1 MLNFRFLTNSSKQD
15 MARASVEIW
24 NWIDRLPTDQ
34 QKDLLQWQ
42 LQAREPIHS
51 FKDIRLGDHLVRK
64 DSFLGLVPYEHHFI
78 CVDFNGKGK
87 PMIVHYYNTAWKVI
101 AQLMPCI
108 SASGSP
114 FEQMAKVQEMC
125 IEKYVSEARL
135 QAKGKEVARVVW
147 PEELLRYPPEERA
160 KRARERAR
168 KQEKWYDL
176 EKNNCETLIM
186 WCFCDLQISLQVT
199 AAVRY
204 IREVIGGGYNFLKHS
219 LQQLPKALV
228 EQFGDD
234 ILLASMRLIRAKP
247 VAAALPKGI
256 GVWGGAVVAIF
267 AEGYLAYREIKSAKQ
282 KWKEGIVI
290 KTRKEFIKEVIDSVL
305 SAPFRAGGSIGGM
318 IVGQLLI
325 PIPVLG
331 GIIGAV
337 LGYLSGHC
345 TSKLLTEFGLTEFL
359 AENIDNWLPPNKPA
373 D

>member
-1 MLNFRFLTNSSKQD
+1 ME
-15 MARASVEIW
+15 RASVEIW
-24 NWIDRLPTDQ
+24 NWIERLPWEK
-34 QKDLLQWQ
+34 QKHLLQWQ

-64 DSFLGLVPYEHHFI
+64 DSFLGLVSYEHHFI
-78 CVDFNGKGK
+78 CVDLNSKGQ
-87 PMIVHYYNTAWKVI
+87 PMIVHYYNTAWKAT
-101 AQLMPCI
+101 AQLIPSI

-114 FEQMAKVQEMC
+114 VEQMAKVQEMC
-125 IEKYVSEARL
+125 IEEYVSEAKL
-135 QAKGKEVARVVW
+135 QTEGNEVARVVW

-168 KQEKWYDL
+168 KKEKWYDL
-176 EKNNCETLIM
+176 VENNCETLIM

-256 GVWGGAVVAIF
+256 GVWGGAIVAIF

-305 SAPFRAGGSIGGM
+305 QGTFRAGGSIGGM
-318 IVGQLLI
+318 IGGQLLI

-331 GIIGAV
+331 GVIGAV
-337 LGYLSGHC
+337 LGYLSSHFA
-345 TSKLLTEFGLTEFL
+345 SKLFTKFGLTEFL
-359 AENIDNWLPPNKPA
+359 AKHIDNWLPPDKPA
-373 D
+373 DKLD

>member
-1 MLNFRFLTNSSKQD
+1 

-24 NWIDRLPTDQ
+24 NWIERLPTHQ

-101 AQLMPCI
+101 AQLIPCI

-114 FEQMAKVQEMC
+114 VEQMAKVQEMC
-125 IEKYVSEARL
+125 IEKYVSEAKL

-160 KRARERAR
+160 KRARERAG
-168 KQEKWYDL
+168 KKEKWYDL
-176 EKNNCETLIM
+176 VKNNCETLIM

-204 IREVIGGGYNFLKHS
+204 IREVIGGGYNFLKHA
-219 LQQLPKALV
+219 LQQVPKALV
-228 EQFGDD
+228 ELCGDI
-234 ILLASMRLIRAKP
+234 ILLASGAKP
-247 VAAALPKGI
+247 VAAALSKGI
-256 GVWGGAVVAIF
+256 LASGVALVTIF

-282 KWKEGIVI
+282 KWMKGIVI

-305 SAPFRAGGSIGGM
+305 SAPFRAQGSISGM

-337 LGYLSGHC
+337 LGYLSGHFV
-345 TSKLLTEFGLTEFL
+345 SKLFTKFGLTEFL
-359 AENIDNWLPPNKPA
+359 AEQIDNWLPPDTYTNESAPFSRYLSYIYHHL
-373 D
+373 

>member
-1 MLNFRFLTNSSKQD
+1 ME
-15 MARASVEIW
+15 RASVEIW
-24 NWIDRLPTDQ
+24 NWIERLPWEK
-34 QKDLLQWQ
+34 QKHLLQWQ

-101 AQLMPCI
+101 AQLIPCI

-114 FEQMAKVQEMC
+114 VEQMAKVQEMC
-125 IEKYVSEARL
+125 IEKYVSEAAL

-147 PEELLRYPPEERA
+147 PEELLRYPPKERA

-305 SAPFRAGGSIGGM
+305 QGTFRAGGSIGGM
-318 IVGQLLI
+318 IGGQLLI

-331 GIIGAV
+331 GVIGAV
-337 LGYLSGHC
+337 LGYLSSHFA
-345 TSKLLTEFGLTEFL
+345 SKLFTKFGLTEFL
-359 AENIDNWLPPNKPA
+359 AKHIDNWLPPDKPA
-373 D
+373 DKLD

>member
-15 MARASVEIW
+15 MARASEEIW
-24 NWIDRLPTDQ
+24 NSIERLPTDQ
-34 QKDLLQWQ
+34 KIRLLQWQ

-78 CVDFNGKGK
+78 CVGFNGEGK
-87 PMIVHYYNTAWKVI
+87 PMIVHYYNTAWKAI
-101 AQLMPCI
+101 AQLIPCI
-108 SASGSP
+108 SGCGSP
-114 FEQMAKVQEMC
+114 LEQMAMVQEMC
-125 IEKYVSEARL
+125 IEKYVSEAKL

-204 IREVIGGGYNFLKHS
+204 IREVIGGGYNFLKHA
-219 LQQLPKALV
+219 LQQVPKALV
-228 EQFGDD
+228 ELCGDD
-234 ILLASMRLIRAKP
+234 IILLASKAKP
-247 VAAALPKGI
+247 VARALPKGI
-256 GVWGGAVVAIF
+256 LAWGGALVAIF
-267 AEGYLAYREIKSAKQ
+267 AEGYLAYREIMSAKQ
-282 KWKEGIVI
+282 KWMEGIVI
-290 KTRKEFIKEVIDSVL
+290 KTRKEFIKAVVDGVL
-305 SAPFRAGGSIGGM
+305 QGTFRAGGSIGGM
-318 IVGQLLI
+318 IVGQLI
-325 PIPVLG
+325 PIPILG

-337 LGYLSGHC
+337 LGSLLGHC
-345 TSKLLTEFGLTEFL
+345 TSKLFTKFGLTEFL
-359 AENIDNWLPPNKPA
+359 AEHIDNWLPPDKPA
-373 D
+373 DKLD

>member
-1 MLNFRFLTNSSKQD
+1 ME
-15 MARASVEIW
+15 RASVEIW
-24 NWIDRLPTDQ
+24 NWIEGLSADK
-34 QKDLLQWQ
+34 QKHILQWQ

-78 CVDFNGKGK
+78 CVDFNGEGK
-87 PMIVHYYNTAWKVI
+87 PMILHYYNTAWKAA
-101 AQLMPCI
+101 AQLIPSI
-108 SASGSP
+108 SGRGSP
-114 FEQMAKVQEMC
+114 LEQMAMVQEMC
-125 IEKYVSEARL
+125 IEKYVSEAKL
-135 QAKGKEVARVVW
+135 QTKGNEVARVVW
-147 PEELLRYPPEERA
+147 PEELPRYPPEERA
-160 KRARERAR
+160 KRARKRAG
-168 KQEKWYDL
+168 KNENWFDL
-176 EKNNCETLIM
+176 AKNNCETLIM

-199 AAVRY
+199 TAVRY
-204 IREVIGGGYNFLKHS
+204 LREVIGGGYNFFKHS

-228 EQFGDD
+228 ELCGDD
-234 ILLASMRLIRAKP
+234 ILLASMRLMRAKP

-305 SAPFRAGGSIGGM
+305 SAHFRVGGSIGGM

-325 PIPVLG
+325 PIPFLG

-337 LGYLSGHC
+337 LGYLTGHFA
-345 TSKLLTEFGLTEFL
+345 SKLLTEFGLTEVL
-359 AENIDNWLPPNKPA
+359 AERIDNWLPPDK
-373 D
+373 

>member
-1 MLNFRFLTNSSKQD
+1 MT
-15 MARASVEIW
+15 RASVEIW
-24 NWIDRLPTDQ
+24 NWIERLPTDQ
-34 QKDLLQWQ
+34 QKHLLQWQ

-64 DSFLGLVPYEHHFI
+64 NSCLGLVSYEHHFI
-78 CVDFNGKGK
+78 CVGFNDEGK
-87 PMIVHYYNTAWKVI
+87 PIIVHYYNTAWKAT
-101 AQLMPCI
+101 AQLIPSI

-114 FEQMAKVQEMC
+114 FEQMAMVQEMC
-125 IEKYVSEARL
+125 IEKYVSEAKL
-135 QAKGKEVARVVW
+135 QTKGNEVARVVW

-160 KRARERAR
+160 KKARERAT
-168 KQEKWYDL
+168 KKEKWYDL
-176 EKNNCETLIM
+176 AKNNCETLIM

-199 AAVRY
+199 AAVRHF
-204 IREVIGGGYNFLKHS
+204 REVIGGGYNFLKHS

-234 ILLASMRLIRAKP
+234 IILASMRLVRAKP
-247 VAAALPKGI
+247 LAAALPKGI

-282 KWKEGIVI
+282 KWKKGIVI
-290 KTRKEFIKEVIDSVL
+290 KTRKEFVKEVIDSVL
-305 SAPFRAGGSIGGM
+305 LAPFRAGGSIGGM

-337 LGYLSGHC
+337 LGYLTGHC
-345 TSKLLTEFGLTEFL
+345 VSKLLTKSGLTEFL
-359 AENIDNWLPPNKPA
+359 AEHIDNLLSRVKPA

>member
-1 MLNFRFLTNSSKQD
+1 
-15 MARASVEIW
+15 MARASAEIW
-24 NWIDRLPTDQ
+24 NSMERLPTDQ

-87 PMIVHYYNTAWKVI
+87 PMILHYYNTAWKAT
-101 AQLMPCI
+101 AQLIPSI
-108 SASGSP
+108 SARGSP
-114 FEQMAKVQEMC
+114 LEQMAMVQEMC
-125 IEKYVSEARL
+125 IEKYVSEAKL
-135 QAKGKEVARVVW
+135 QTKGNEVARVVW

-160 KRARERAR
+160 KRARKRAGE
-168 KQEKWYDL
+168 KEKWYDL
-176 EKNNCETLIM
+176 VKNNCETLIM

-219 LQQLPKALV
+219 LQQVPKALV

-234 ILLASMRLIRAKP
+234 ILLASMRLMRAKP

-256 GVWGGAVVAIF
+256 GVWGGAIVAIF

-305 SAPFRAGGSIGGM
+305 QGTFRAGGSIGGM
-318 IVGQLLI
+318 IGGQLLI

-337 LGYLSGHC
+337 LGYLSSHFA
-345 TSKLLTEFGLTEFL
+345 SKLLTKFGLTEFL
-359 AENIDNWLPPNKPA
+359 AEHIDNWLPPDKL

>member
-1 MLNFRFLTNSSKQD
+1 

-24 NWIDRLPTDQ
+24 NWIETLPTDQ
-34 QKDLLQWQ
+34 QKHLLQWQ

-78 CVDFNGKGK
+78 CVDFKGKGN

-101 AQLMPCI
+101 AQLIPCI

-114 FEQMAKVQEMC
+114 VEQMAKVQEMC
-125 IEKYVSEARL
+125 IEEYVSEAKL
-135 QAKGKEVARVVW
+135 QTEGNEVARVVW

-160 KRARERAR
+160 KRARKRAGE
-168 KQEKWYDL
+168 KEKWYDL
-176 EKNNCETLIM
+176 VKNNCETLIM

-199 AAVRY
+199 AAVCY

-219 LQQLPKALV
+219 LQQLPKVLV

-234 ILLASMRLIRAKP
+234 ILLGSIGLTRAKP
-247 VAAALPKGI
+247 VETALPKGI
-256 GVWGGAVVAIF
+256 GVWGGVVVAIF
-267 AEGYLAYREIKSAKQ
+267 AECLLACREIKSAKQ

-305 SAPFRAGGSIGGM
+305 QGTFRAGGSIGGM

-337 LGYLSGHC
+337 LGYLSGHFA
-345 TSKLLTEFGLTEFL
+345 SKQLTEFGLTEFL
-359 AENIDNWLPPNKPA
+359 AEHIDNWLSPDKPA

>member
-24 NWIDRLPTDQ
+24 NRIERLSTDQ
-34 QKDLLQWQ
+34 QKHLLQRQ
-42 LQAREPIHS
+42 LQTREPIHS

-64 DSFLGLVPYEHHFI
+64 DSFLGLVSYEHHFI
-78 CVDFNGKGK
+78 CVDFNSKGQ
-87 PMIVHYYNTAWKVI
+87 PMILHYYNTAWKAT
-101 AQLMPCI
+101 AQLIPSI

-114 FEQMAKVQEMC
+114 VEQMAKVQEMC
-125 IEKYVSEARL
+125 IENYVSEAKL

-160 KRARERAR
+160 ERAREMAG
-168 KQEKWYDL
+168 KEWYDL
-176 EKNNCETLIM
+176 VKNNCETLIM

-204 IREVIGGGYNFLKHS
+204 IGEVISGGYNSLKHS

-228 EQFGDD
+228 ERFGDD
-234 ILLASMRLIRAKP
+234 IILLASKAKP
-247 VAAALPKGI
+247 VAAALPRGI
-256 GVWGGAVVAIF
+256 GVWGGPLVSIF
-267 AEGYLAYREIKSAKQ
+267 AECFLAYREIKSAKQ
-282 KWKEGIVI
+282 KWKQGIVI

-305 SAPFRAGGSIGGM
+305 QGTVRAGGSICGM

-331 GIIGAV
+331 GVIGAV
-337 LGYLSGHC
+337 LGYLSGHFA
-345 TSKLLTEFGLTEFL
+345 SKLFTKYGLTEFL
-359 AENIDNWLPPNKPA
+359 AEHIDNWLPPDK
-373 D
+373 

>member
-15 MARASVEIW
+15 MARASVVIW
-24 NWIDRLPTDQ
+24 NSIERLPTDQ
-34 QKDLLQWQ
+34 QKRLLQWQ

-101 AQLMPCI
+101 AQLIPCI

-114 FEQMAKVQEMC
+114 VEQMAKVQEMC
-125 IEKYVSEARL
+125 IENYVSEAKL

-176 EKNNCETLIM
+176 VKNNCETLIM

-199 AAVRY
+199 AAVCY

-234 ILLASMRLIRAKP
+234 ILLASMRLMRAKP
-247 VAAALPKGI
+247 VAAALPKGM

-267 AEGYLAYREIKSAKQ
+267 AECFLAYREIKSAKQ

-290 KTRKEFIKEVIDSVL
+290 KTRKEFIKVVIDSVL

-337 LGYLSGHC
+337 LGYLSGHFA
-345 TSKLLTEFGLTEFL
+345 SKLLTEFGLTEFL
-359 AENIDNWLPPNKPA
+359 AEHIDNWLPPDKPA

>member
-1 MLNFRFLTNSSKQD
+1 ME
-15 MARASVEIW
+15 RASVKIW
-24 NWIDRLPTDQ
+24 NWIEGLSTDK
-34 QKDLLQWQ
+34 QKHLLQWQ
-42 LQAREPIHS
+42 LQAREQIHS
-51 FKDIRLGDHLVRK
+51 FKDVRLGDHLVRK

-78 CVDFNGKGK
+78 CVGFNGEGK
-87 PMIVHYYNTAWKVI
+87 PLIVHYYNTPWKAT
-101 AQLMPCI
+101 AQLIPSI
-108 SASGSP
+108 SGCGSP
-114 FEQMAKVQEMC
+114 IEQLAAVQEMC
-125 IEKYVSEARL
+125 IEEYVGEAKL
-135 QAKGKEVARVVW
+135 QTEGNEVARVVW

-168 KQEKWYDL
+168 KKEKWYDL

-186 WCFCDLQISLQVT
+186 WCFSDLQISLQVT
-199 AAVRY
+199 TAVRY
-204 IREVIGGGYNFLKHS
+204 LREVTGSGYNSLRQS
-219 LQQLPKALV
+219 LQQVPKVVV

-234 ILLASMRLIRAKP
+234 IILAVMRLMRAKP

-267 AEGYLAYREIKSAKQ
+267 AEAFLAYREIKSAKQ

-318 IVGQLLI
+318 MVGQLLI

-359 AENIDNWLPPNKPA
+359 AEHIDNWLPLDKPA
-373 D
+373 DKLD

>member
-1 MLNFRFLTNSSKQD
+1 ME
-15 MARASVEIW
+15 RASVEIW
-24 NWIDRLPTDQ
+24 NWIERLPWEK

-64 DSFLGLVPYEHHFI
+64 DSFLGLVSYEHHFI
-78 CVDFNGKGK
+78 CVDFNGKGQ
-87 PMIVHYYNTAWKVI
+87 PMIVHYYNSAWKAT
-101 AQLMPCI
+101 AQLIPSI

-114 FEQMAKVQEMC
+114 VEQMAKVQEMC
-125 IEKYVSEARL
+125 IEEYVSEAKL
-135 QAKGKEVARVVW
+135 QTEGNEVARVVW

-168 KQEKWYDL
+168 KKEKWYDL
-176 EKNNCETLIM
+176 VKNNCETLIM

-234 ILLASMRLIRAKP
+234 ILLASMRLMRAKP

-256 GVWGGAVVAIF
+256 GVWGGAIVAIF

-305 SAPFRAGGSIGGM
+305 QGTFRAGGSIGGM
-318 IVGQLLI
+318 IGGQLLI

-331 GIIGAV
+331 GVIGAV
-337 LGYLSGHC
+337 LGYLSSHFA
-345 TSKLLTEFGLTEFL
+345 SKLFTKFGLTEFL
-359 AENIDNWLPPNKPA
+359 AKHIDNWLPPDKPA
-373 D
+373 DKLD

>member
-1 MLNFRFLTNSSKQD
+1 ME
-15 MARASVEIW
+15 RASVEIW
-24 NWIDRLPTDQ
+24 NRIETLPWDQ
-34 QKDLLQWQ
+34 QKDLLQRQ

-64 DSFLGLVPYEHHFI
+64 DSFLGLVSYEHHFI
-78 CVDFNGKGK
+78 CVDFNGKGQ
-87 PMIVHYYNTAWKVI
+87 PMIVHYYNSAWKAT
-101 AQLMPCI
+101 AQLIPSI

-114 FEQMAKVQEMC
+114 VEQMAKVQEMC
-125 IEKYVSEARL
+125 IEEYVSEAKL
-135 QAKGKEVARVVW
+135 QTEGKEVARVVW

-199 AAVRY
+199 AAVCY

-219 LQQLPKALV
+219 LQQVPKALV

-234 ILLASMRLIRAKP
+234 IILLASKAKP
-247 VAAALPKGI
+247 VATALPGGI
-256 GVWGGAVVAIF
+256 GVWGGAVVSIF
-267 AEGYLAYREIKSAKQ
+267 AECFLAYREIKSAKQ

-305 SAPFRAGGSIGGM
+305 QGTFRAGGSIGGM
-318 IVGQLLI
+318 IVGQLFI

-331 GIIGAV
+331 GVIGAV

-345 TSKLLTEFGLTEFL
+345 TSKLVSKFGLTEFL
-359 AENIDNWLPPNKPA
+359 AEHIDNWLPPDKPS

>member
-1 MLNFRFLTNSSKQD
+1 ME
-15 MARASVEIW
+15 RASVEIW
-24 NWIDRLPTDQ
+24 NWIERLPWEK

-64 DSFLGLVPYEHHFI
+64 DSFLGLVSYEHHFI
-78 CVDFNGKGK
+78 CVDLNSKGQ
-87 PMIVHYYNTAWKVI
+87 PMIVHYYNTAWKAT
-101 AQLMPCI
+101 AQLIPSI

-114 FEQMAKVQEMC
+114 VEQMAKVQEMC
-125 IEKYVSEARL
+125 IEEYVSEAKL
-135 QAKGKEVARVVW
+135 QTEGNEVARVVW

-168 KQEKWYDL
+168 KKEKWYDL
-176 EKNNCETLIM
+176 VENNCETLIM

-256 GVWGGAVVAIF
+256 GVWGGAIVAIF

-305 SAPFRAGGSIGGM
+305 QGTFRAGGSIGGM
-318 IVGQLLI
+318 IGGQLLI

-331 GIIGAV
+331 GVIGAV
-337 LGYLSGHC
+337 LGYLSSHFA
-345 TSKLLTEFGLTEFL
+345 SKLFTKFGLTEFL
-359 AENIDNWLPPNKPA
+359 AKHIDNWLPPDKPA
-373 D
+373 DKLD

>member
-1 MLNFRFLTNSSKQD
+1 ME
-15 MARASVEIW
+15 RASVEIW
-24 NWIDRLPTDQ
+24 NWIERLPWEK

-64 DSFLGLVPYEHHFI
+64 DSFLGLVSYEHHFI
-78 CVDFNGKGK
+78 CVDFNDKGQ
-87 PMIVHYYNTAWKVI
+87 PMIVHYYNSAWKAT
-101 AQLMPCI
+101 AQLIPSI

-114 FEQMAKVQEMC
+114 VEQMAKVQEMC
-125 IEKYVSEARL
+125 IEEYVSEAKL
-135 QAKGKEVARVVW
+135 QTEGNEVARVVW

-168 KQEKWYDL
+168 KKEKWYDL
-176 EKNNCETLIM
+176 VENNCETLIM

-305 SAPFRAGGSIGGM
+305 QGTFRAGGSIGGM
-318 IVGQLLI
+318 IGGQLLI

-331 GIIGAV
+331 GVIGAV
-337 LGYLSGHC
+337 LGYLSSHFA
-345 TSKLLTEFGLTEFL
+345 SKLFTKFGLTEFL
-359 AENIDNWLPPNKPA
+359 AKHIDNWLPPDKPA
-373 D
+373 DKLD

>member
-1 MLNFRFLTNSSKQD
+1 ME
-15 MARASVEIW
+15 RASVEIW
-24 NWIDRLPTDQ
+24 NRIETLPWDQ

-64 DSFLGLVPYEHHFI
+64 DSFLGLVSYEHHFI
-78 CVDFNGKGK
+78 CVDLNSKGQ
-87 PMIVHYYNTAWKVI
+87 PMIVHYYNTAWKAT
-101 AQLMPCI
+101 AQLIPSI

-114 FEQMAKVQEMC
+114 VEQMAKVQEMC
-125 IEKYVSEARL
+125 IEEYVSEANL
-135 QAKGKEVARVVW
+135 QTEGNEVARVVW

-160 KRARERAR
+160 KRARERAG
-168 KQEKWYDL
+168 KKEKWYDL
-176 EKNNCETLIM
+176 VKNNCETLIM

-256 GVWGGAVVAIF
+256 GVWGGAIVAIF

-305 SAPFRAGGSIGGM
+305 QGTFRAGGSIGGM
-318 IVGQLLI
+318 IVGQLFI

-331 GIIGAV
+331 GVIGAV

-345 TSKLLTEFGLTEFL
+345 TSKLVSKFGLTEFL
-359 AENIDNWLPPNKPA
+359 AEHIDNLLPPDKPS

>member
-1 MLNFRFLTNSSKQD
+1 

-24 NWIDRLPTDQ
+24 NWIETLPTDK
-34 QKDLLQWQ
+34 QKHLLQWQ

-51 FKDIRLGDHLVRK
+51 DHLVRK
-64 DSFLGLVPYEHHFI
+64 DSFLGLIPYEHHFI
-78 CVDFNGKGK
+78 CVDFNGNGK

-101 AQLMPCI
+101 AQLIPSI
-108 SASGSP
+108 SGSGSP
-114 FEQMAKVQEMC
+114 LEQMAMVQEMC
-125 IEKYVSEARL
+125 IEKYVSEAKL
-135 QAKGKEVARVVW
+135 QTKGNEVARVVW
-147 PEELLRYPPEERA
+147 PEELLRYPPEERVKKA
-160 KRARERAR
+160 RGRAG
-168 KQEKWYDL
+168 KKEKWYDL

-199 AAVRY
+199 AAVCY

-219 LQQLPKALV
+219 LQQLPKVLV

-234 ILLASMRLIRAKP
+234 ILLVSMRLTRAKP
-247 VAAALPKGI
+247 VETALPKGI

-267 AEGYLAYREIKSAKQ
+267 AECLLACREIQSAKQ
-282 KWKEGIVI
+282 KWKKGIVI
-290 KTRKEFIKEVIDSVL
+290 KTRKEFIKVVIDSVL

-337 LGYLSGHC
+337 LGYLSGHFA
-345 TSKLLTEFGLTEFL
+345 SKLLTEFGLTEFL
-359 AENIDNWLPPNKPA
+359 AEHIDNWLSPDKPA

>member
-1 MLNFRFLTNSSKQD
+1 ME
-15 MARASVEIW
+15 RASVEIW
-24 NWIDRLPTDQ
+24 NRIETLPWDQ
-34 QKDLLQWQ
+34 QKDLLQRQ

-64 DSFLGLVPYEHHFI
+64 DSFLGLVSYEHHFI
-78 CVDFNGKGK
+78 CVDLNSKGQ
-87 PMIVHYYNTAWKVI
+87 PMIVHYYNTSWKAT
-101 AQLMPCI
+101 AQLIPSI

-114 FEQMAKVQEMC
+114 VEQMAKVQEMC
-125 IEKYVSEARL
+125 IEEYVSEAKL
-135 QAKGKEVARVVW
+135 QTEGNEVARVVW

-176 EKNNCETLIM
+176 VKNNCETLIM

-199 AAVRY
+199 AAVCY

-219 LQQLPKALV
+219 LQQVPKALV

-234 ILLASMRLIRAKP
+234 IILLASKAKP
-247 VAAALPKGI
+247 VATALPGGI
-256 GVWGGAVVAIF
+256 GVWGGAVVSIF
-267 AEGYLAYREIKSAKQ
+267 AECFLAYREIKSAKQ

-305 SAPFRAGGSIGGM
+305 QGTFRAGGSIGGM
-318 IVGQLLI
+318 IVGQLFI

-331 GIIGAV
+331 GVIGAV

-345 TSKLLTEFGLTEFL
+345 TSKLVSKFGLTEFL
-359 AENIDNWLPPNKPA
+359 AEHIDNWLPPDKPS

>member
-1 MLNFRFLTNSSKQD
+1 MLKVRFLTNSSKQD

-24 NWIDRLPTDQ
+24 NSIERLPTDQ
-34 QKDLLQWQ
+34 QKRLLQRK
-42 LQAREPIHS
+42 LQTREPIHS
-51 FKDIRLGDHLVRK
+51 FKDIRLADHLVRK
-64 DSFLGLVPYEHHFI
+64 NSFLGLVSYEHHFI
-78 CVDFNGKGK
+78 CVGFNGEGK
-87 PMIVHYYNTAWKVI
+87 PMIVHYYSTPWKAT
-101 AQLMPCI
+101 AQLIPSITGC
-108 SASGSP
+108 GSP
-114 FEQMAKVQEMC
+114 FEQLAVVQEMC
-125 IEKYVSEARL
+125 IEEYVSEAAL
-135 QAKGKEVARVVW
+135 QTEGNEVARVVW
-147 PEELLRYPPEERA
+147 PEELLRYPPEERVKKA
-160 KRARERAR
+160 RGRAG
-168 KQEKWYDL
+168 KKEKWYDL

-186 WCFCDLQISLQVT
+186 WCVCDLQISLQVT

-204 IREVIGGGYNFLKHS
+204 IREVIGGGYNFLKHA
-219 LQQLPKALV
+219 LQQVPEALV

-234 ILLASMRLIRAKP
+234 ILLASMRLMRAKP

-256 GVWGGAVVAIF
+256 GVWGGAIVAIF

-290 KTRKEFIKEVIDSVL
+290 KTRKEFIKEVIDSVF

-337 LGYLSGHC
+337 VGYLSGHC

-359 AENIDNWLPPNKPA
+359 AEHVDNWLSPNKPA

>member
-1 MLNFRFLTNSSKQD
+1 
-15 MARASVEIW
+15 MARASAEIW
-24 NWIDRLPTDQ
+24 NWIERLPTDK
-34 QKDLLQWQ
+34 QKHLLQWQ

-51 FKDIRLGDHLVRK
+51 FKDMRLGDHLVRK

-78 CVDFNGKGK
+78 CVGFNGKGK

-101 AQLMPCI
+101 AQLIPCI

-114 FEQMAKVQEMC
+114 FEQVAEVQEMC
-125 IEKYVSEARL
+125 IEKYVSEAKL

-147 PEELLRYPPEERA
+147 PAELLRYPPEERA
-160 KRARERAR
+160 KRARERAG
-168 KQEKWYDL
+168 KKEKWYDL
-176 EKNNCETLIM
+176 VKNNCETLIM

-199 AAVRY
+199 TAVRY
-204 IREVIGGGYNFLKHS
+204 LREVIGSGYNSLRQS
-219 LQQLPKALV
+219 LQQVLKVVV
-228 EQFGDD
+228 EQLGDD
-234 ILLASMRLIRAKP
+234 IIRAVMRLMRAKP
-247 VAAALPKGI
+247 LAAALPKGI
-256 GVWGGAVVAIF
+256 DVWGGAVVAIF

-345 TSKLLTEFGLTEFL
+345 TSKLLT
-359 AENIDNWLPPNKPA
+359 
-373 D
+373 

>member
-1 MLNFRFLTNSSKQD
+1 
-15 MARASVEIW
+15 MARASEEIW
-24 NWIDRLPTDQ
+24 NWIERLPTDQ
-34 QKDLLQWQ
+34 QKRLLQWQ

-51 FKDIRLGDHLVRK
+51 FKDLRLGDHLVRK

-78 CVDFNGKGK
+78 CVNFNDKGK
-87 PMIVHYYNTAWKVI
+87 PMIVHYYNTTWKVI
-101 AQLMPCI
+101 GQLIPCI

-114 FEQMAKVQEMC
+114 LEQVAEVQEMC
-125 IEKYVSEARL
+125 IEKYVSEAKL

-168 KQEKWYDL
+168 KKEKWYDL

-199 AAVRY
+199 AAVCY

-234 ILLASMRLIRAKP
+234 IILLAPRAKP
-247 VAAALPKGI
+247 VAAALLKGI
-256 GVWGGAVVAIF
+256 AFWGGAVVIIF
-267 AEGYLAYREIKSAKQ
+267 AEGYLAYREIMSAKQ

-290 KTRKEFIKEVIDSVL
+290 KTRKEFIKAVIDSVL
-305 SAPFRAGGSIGGM
+305 PASFRAAGSIGGM
-318 IVGQLLI
+318 IVGQLFI
-325 PIPVLG
+325 PIPILG

-337 LGYLSGHC
+337 LGSLSGHF
-345 TSKLLTEFGLTEFL
+345 TSKLFTKFGFTEFL
-359 AENIDNWLPPNKPA
+359 AEHIDNWLPPDKPA
-373 D
+373 DKPD